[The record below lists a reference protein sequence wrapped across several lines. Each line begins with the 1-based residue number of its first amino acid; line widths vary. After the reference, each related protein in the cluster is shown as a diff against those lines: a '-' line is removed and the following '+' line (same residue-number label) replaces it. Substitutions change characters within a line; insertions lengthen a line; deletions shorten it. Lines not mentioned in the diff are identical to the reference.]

1 MLFDSHLH
9 LDQLSDENI
18 QQILA
23 HSKIIGMLAVSTNLN
38 SAKKTAEFKTDLPKE
53 TLFCSWFSS

>member
-18 QQILA
+18 QKTLGD
-23 HSKIIGMLAVSTNLN
+23 SRLTGMLAVSTNLN

-53 TLFCSWFSS
+53 TLYCSWFSS